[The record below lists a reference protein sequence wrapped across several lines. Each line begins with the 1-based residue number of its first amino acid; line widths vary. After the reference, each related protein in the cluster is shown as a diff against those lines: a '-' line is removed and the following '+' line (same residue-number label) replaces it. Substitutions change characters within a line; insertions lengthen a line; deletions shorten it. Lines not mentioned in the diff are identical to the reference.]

1 MNLMDRGI
9 LGLKKWSKITTF
21 GIVAT
26 AVLASVSG
34 CSRQAFNLESEEKV
48 YGQKAKYITDVDI
61 LWVIDSSGS
70 MAKHQDLLSSQVNVF
85 VNALND
91 TRLNYQIAVTS
102 MDMSANGDKGR
113 FLARSGTPLILNPK
127 TPNLTAIL
135 EDRLRLGNSGSF
147 TERGM
152 EAVRAALTPPLSNG
166 MNAGFLRPNALL
178 VLIFLS
184 DENDKSAV
192 FDDVAL
198 LDQLRPA
205 LPLGDRSW
213 VAHFLGVVPNEPSC
227 KTTEW
232 GYSYPGYRYINLA
245 KASGGVSEAICDADF
260 RRALTNVKSRLLE
273 LITEFPL
280 NRKPLIETIKVYVN
294 GVLIPKSNTDGWSYD
309 AVKNSIRFHGSAVP
323 GPDTSIHV
331 TFDPE
336 GLR

>member
-1 MNLMDRGI
+1 MNLTAGSI
-9 LGLKKWSKITTF
+9 LGLKKWSRVTAS
-21 GIVAT
+21 GIMAA
-26 AVLASVSG
+26 AVLASGSG
-34 CSRQAFNLESEEKV
+34 CNTQTFGLQGEDKV

-91 TRLNYQIAVTS
+91 TRLNYQIAVTT

-113 FLARSGTPLILNPK
+113 FLARSGTPLILNPR

-135 EDRLRLGNSGSF
+135 EDRLRIGNSGSF

-166 MNAGFLRPNALL
+166 LNTGFLRPNALL

-184 DENDKSAV
+184 DENDKSV
-192 FDDVAL
+192 IFDDVAL

-245 KASGGVSEAICDADF
+245 NASGGVAEPICDADF

-273 LITEFPL
+273 LITEFL
-280 NRKPLIETIKVYVN
+280 LSRKPLVDTIKVYVN
-294 GVLIPKSNTDGWSYD
+294 GVLIPRSNADGWSYD
-309 AVKNSIRFHGSAVP
+309 AVKNSIRFHGPAVP
-323 GPDTSIHV
+323 GPDASVHV